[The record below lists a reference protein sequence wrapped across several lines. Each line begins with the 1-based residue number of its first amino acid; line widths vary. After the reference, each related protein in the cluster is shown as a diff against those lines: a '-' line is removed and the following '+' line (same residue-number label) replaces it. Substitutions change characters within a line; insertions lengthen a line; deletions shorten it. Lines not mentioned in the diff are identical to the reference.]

1 MTSVPAGTGET
12 NGRHSRSSAGSE
24 SAPVDEIRMALIDAA
39 AEIFA
44 EEGYSGARVQ
54 SIAERAGLTTGA
66 IYNRFSGKSELL
78 LEALDRHTSALLN
91 DLAEAEL
98 GARDILQTV
107 GVALLDDESP
117 ASALL
122 LESFMAARR
131 EEDIAER
138 LRPRLADERARLAK
152 LVDAEKGEGLL
163 SADLDTAAVVTFCQS
178 VGLGMRMLGVIEAQ
192 MPDPAEW
199 QRVIATLLASL
210 SPENVAALTASGA
223 LASSPGDAGSASAG

>member
-1 MTSVPAGTGET
+1 M
-12 NGRHSRSSAGSE
+12 SAE
-24 SAPVDEIRMALIDAA
+24 RDEIRSALIDAA
-39 AEIFA
+39 GQVFA
-44 EEGYSGARVQ
+44 EQGYSGARVQ

-78 LEALDRHTSALLN
+78 LEALDRHTNQLLE
-91 DLAEAEL
+91 DMADAEM

-122 LESFMAARR
+122 LEAFMAARR

-152 LVDAEKGEGLL
+152 LVDAEKSEGLL
-163 SADLDTAAVVTFCQS
+163 SNELDTGALVTFCQS
-178 VGLGMRMLGVIEAQ
+178 VGLGMRMLSVIDAQ
-192 MPDPAEW
+192 MPAPGAW
-199 QRVIATLLASL
+199 QEVITKLIESL
-210 SPENVAALTASGA
+210 SHPAQAKT
-223 LASSPGDAGSASAG
+223 

>member
-1 MTSVPAGTGET
+1 MTAGPDT
-12 NGRHSRSSAGSE
+12 SSSSDASE
-24 SAPVDEIRMALIDAA
+24 ISAPPDEIRRALIDAA
-39 AEIFA
+39 AEVFA

-78 LEALDRHTSALLN
+78 LEALDRHTTALIES
-91 DLAEAEL
+91 LAEAEL
-98 GARDILQTV
+98 GATDILETV

-122 LESFMAARR
+122 LEAFMAARR
-131 EEDIAER
+131 EEDIADR
-138 LRPRLADERARLAK
+138 LRPRLADERARLAQ
-152 LVDAEKGEGLL
+152 LVDAEKAEGIV
-163 SADLDTAAVVTFCQS
+163 SDQLDTAAIVTFCQS

-210 SPENVAALTASGA
+210 SPDHVALLNGTAAPEDST
-223 LASSPGDAGSASAG
+223 SAS

>member
-1 MTSVPAGTGET
+1 MILARADNGSYCAGMQEAAG
-12 NGRHSRSSAGSE
+12 NGSG
-24 SAPVDEIRMALIDAA
+24 PTDDIRRALVDAA
-39 AEIFA
+39 AEVFA

-78 LEALDRHTSALLN
+78 LEALDLHTTALLE

-98 GARDILQTV
+98 GATDILQTV
-107 GVALLDDESP
+107 GVALLDNESP

-131 EEDIAER
+131 EEEIAER

-152 LVDAEKGEGLL
+152 LVDAEKGDGQL
-163 SADLDTAAVVTFCQS
+163 SADLDTAAIVTFCQS
-178 VGLGMRMLGVIEAQ
+178 VGLGMRMLGAIDTE
-192 MPDPAEW
+192 MPDPAAW
-199 QRVIATLLASL
+199 QRVIAVLLASL
-210 SPENVAALTASGA
+210 SPAQVAGLDARGA
-223 LASSPGDAGSASAG
+223 VPPAE